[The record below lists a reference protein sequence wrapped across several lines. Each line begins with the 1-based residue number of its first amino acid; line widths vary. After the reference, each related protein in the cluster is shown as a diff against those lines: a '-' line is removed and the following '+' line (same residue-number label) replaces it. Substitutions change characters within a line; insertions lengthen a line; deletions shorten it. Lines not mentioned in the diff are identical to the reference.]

1 MNIVDSEVPLVMV
14 AKTCGCNDSKA
25 KKVTYIF
32 VDSYYTLCID
42 KKDILLAE
50 LAACERYLKG
60 GILNEDEKSTI
71 ETEISELKMALDLIH

>member
-14 AKTCGCNDSKA
+14 AKTCGCNDSKG
-25 KKVTYIF
+25 KKVIYIF

-50 LAACERYLKG
+50 LAACQRCLKG
-60 GILNEDEKSTI
+60 DTLNEDEKSTL